1 MTDQKK
7 IHKAKVKNLK
17 KCSKDIYLIEIE
29 SETSFVS
36 KAGQF
41 ISIFCE
47 RTLRRPFSIY
57 SHNGNLISVL
67 YREIGKG
74 TKYLSSLK
82 QDDIV
87 DFSGPFGNGFE
98 IKNKKALLIGAG
110 VGAAPVSYLKTEL
123 EKRGI
128 ESLLIS
134 GFRSKDDIPSCL
146 KSDFIVTDDGSNGIK
161 SNVIDFALLKTKEF
175 KPEIIYSCGPLIVL
189 KKSSELANN
198 LNIEAQV
205 SMEKVM
211 ACSIGVCRGCVIDV
225 IKEGQ
230 VQNASV
236 CKDGPVFDGNE
247 VVWKI

>member
-1 MTDQKK
+1 MSEQKK
-7 IHKAKVKNLK
+7 IHKAKVKELR
-17 KCSKDIYLIEIE
+17 KCSRDMYLLKLE
-29 SETSFVS
+29 SSVS
-36 KAGQF
+36 SSAGQF
-41 ISIFCE
+41 ISIYCQ

-57 SHNGNLISVL
+57 SHNGNVVSVL
-67 YREIGKG
+67 FREIGKG

-82 QDDIV
+82 QNDIV

-98 IKNKKALLIGAG
+98 IKNKRALLIGAG
-110 VGAAPVSYLKTEL
+110 VGAAPVSYLKEEL
-123 EKRGI
+123 KKRGI

-134 GFRSKDDIPSCL
+134 GFRSKEDIPSCL
-146 KSDFIVTDDGSNGIK
+146 NSDFIVTDDGSNGIK
-161 SNVIDFALLKTKEF
+161 SNVIDFALLKAKEF
-175 KPEIIYSCGPLIVL
+175 NPEIIYSCGPLIVL
-189 KKSSELANN
+189 KKSSELGNS
-198 LNIEAQV
+198 LGIETQV

-236 CKDGPVFDGNE
+236 CKDGPVFKGNE

>member
-1 MTDQKK
+1 MTEHKK
-7 IHKAKVKNLK
+7 IHKGIVKNLQ
-17 KCSKDIYLIEIE
+17 KCSRDIYLLELE

-57 SHNGNLISVL
+57 SHSGNLISVL

-74 TKYLSSLK
+74 TKYLSALK
-82 QDDIV
+82 QNDIV

-98 IKNKKALLIGAG
+98 IKNKRALIIGAG
-110 VGAAPVSYLKTEL
+110 VGVAPVSYLKNEL
-123 EKRGI
+123 EKQGI

-134 GFRSKDDIPSCL
+134 GFRTKDDIPSCIN
-146 KSDFIVTDDGSNGIK
+146 SDFIITDDGSNGIK
-161 SNVIDFALLKTKEF
+161 SNVIEFAFLKAKEF
-175 KPEIIYSCGPLIVL
+175 NPEIIYSCGPLIVL
-189 KKSSELANN
+189 KKSSELGNGFG
-198 LNIEAQV
+198 IETQV

-225 IKEGQ
+225 IKEDK

-236 CKDGPVFDGNE
+236 CKDGPVFKGCE
-247 VVWKI
+247 VAWKI

>member
-1 MTDQKK
+1 MAEHKK
-7 IHKAKVKNLK
+7 IHKGIVKNLK
-17 KCSKDIYLIEIE
+17 KCSKDIYLLELE

-36 KAGQF
+36 TAGQF

-57 SHNGNLISVL
+57 QNDGNTVSVL
-67 YREIGKG
+67 FREIGKG
-74 TKYLSSLK
+74 TKYLTSLK
-82 QDDIV
+82 ENDIV

-98 IKNKKALLIGAG
+98 IKNKRALLIGAG
-110 VGAAPVSYLKTEL
+110 AGVAPVSYLKTEL

-134 GFRSKDDIPSCL
+134 GFRDKDDIPSCL
-146 KSDFIVTDDGSNGIK
+146 NSDFIVTDDGSNGIK
-161 SNVIDFALLKTKEF
+161 SNVIDFARLKVKEF
-175 KPEIIYSCGPLIVL
+175 NPEIIYSCGPLIVL
-189 KKSSELANN
+189 KKSSELAKE
-198 LNIEAQV
+198 LGIEAQV

-236 CKDGPVFDGNE
+236 CKDGPVFKGSE